1 MASSGAFET
10 SAYSGVG
17 DWPNRIRIEWSST
30 QNISSNTSTIHWKVK
45 PMGGSGRR
53 WCQFYNIT
61 IVLGGVTIANK
72 RNLWGRADGQWS
84 TTQYTSDG
92 YGGTQTS
99 FSGSFTLTHDANGK
113 RTLTG
118 SAKCA
123 IAGSVIN
130 SSLSG
135 YSVALPT
142 IARASSISVSGNT
155 MGSPITIKISKAS
168 SSFTHTLTW
177 KFGDKTGTIDKQK
190 TSKSSI
196 EWEPPI
202 SLASQIPDA
211 TSGSGTISCT
221 TYNGETKIGK
231 KSISFTLKVPSN
243 IVPSIDSFVASIA
256 STKPAN
262 CGLYVKNHSTVRW
275 DVSASGA
282 YNSTIK
288 KCVISG
294 QNLSY
299 TSTKS
304 SNSYSATSSKFS
316 ATSSTLTIAGK
327 KTYKVT
333 VTDSRGRTASTTR
346 DITIEDYNPPA
357 ITSISSFRSDE
368 KGNLNGFGEHI
379 THQLTSSFYT
389 LNGKNKIKIEVFRK
403 ESSEPTYSNSVI
415 IKDNSNKTVSYTY
428 TYPADVSFSVN
439 STYDFQIVISDSVG
453 KSATVY
459 THVGTKN
466 VPFNI
471 SSNNNSVA
479 IGGLAKTFSG
489 NNGRFDCAWEAHF
502 ATAPITDSD
511 RNLKHNI
518 KDINID
524 VVDKLRPVQYN
535 LINDDSDTTHY
546 GFIAQDVEQAF
557 LESGVSDK
565 IGIVHYDENCKTQER
580 INYALSYDE
589 IIPLLVKKCQ
599 ELQREIDRLKGE

>member
-10 SAYSGVG
+10 SEYSGVG
-17 DWPNRIRIEWSST
+17 AWPNRIRIEWSST
-30 QNISSNTSTIHWKVK
+30 QNTSSNTSTISWNVK

-61 IVLGGVTIANK
+61 IVLGGITIASQ

-92 YGGTQTS
+92 YGGTPTS
-99 FSGSFTLTHDANGK
+99 FSGSFTLTHDANGQ

-118 SAKCA
+118 SAECA

-130 SSLSG
+130 SSLYG

-155 MGSPITIKISKAS
+155 MGSPLTVNISKAS

-177 KFGDKTGTIDKQK
+177 QFGNQTGTIASN
-190 TSKSSI
+190 TSSSSVT
-196 EWEPPI
+196 WTPPI
-202 SLASQIPDA
+202 TLASQIPNA
-211 TSGSGTISCT
+211 TSGYGTIWCT
-221 TYNGETKIGK
+221 TYNGGTNIGQ
-231 KSISFTLKVPSN
+231 KSINFTLQLPSN
-243 IVPSIDSFVASIA
+243 ITPSISSFTSSIA

-275 DVSASGA
+275 NVSASGA
-282 YNSTIK
+282 YGSTIQ
-288 KCVISG
+288 KCVING

-299 TSTKS
+299 TSTS
-304 SNSYSATSSKFS
+304 SSTSYSAI
-316 ATSSTLTIAGK
+316 SSTLTIAGE
-327 KTYKVT
+327 KTYTVT
-333 VTDSRGRTASTTR
+333 VTDSRGRTASATGR
-346 DITIEDYNPPA
+346 ITIVDYNPPV
-357 ITSISSFRSDE
+357 ITAISSFRSNAN
-368 KGNLNGFGEHI
+368 GSLNGSGEYV

-389 LNGKNKIKIEVFRK
+389 LNGKNNIKIEALSK
-403 ESSEPTYSNSVI
+403 KSSDSTYSNSVI
-415 IKDNSNKTVSYTY
+415 IKNDSSNTVGYTY
-428 TYPADVSFSVN
+428 TYPNSSFKADT
-439 STYDFQIVISDSVG
+439 TYDFKIVISDSVG
-453 KSATVY
+453 QFATVY

-466 VPFNI
+466 IPINI
-471 SSNNNSVA
+471 SEDNNSVA
-479 IGGLAKTFSG
+479 IGGFAQTSKN
-489 NNGRFDCAWEAHF
+489 NNGRFDCVWEAHF

-524 VVDKLRPVQYN
+524 IIDKLRPVQYN
-535 LINDDSDTTHY
+535 LINEESDVTHY
-546 GFIAQDVEQAF
+546 GFIAQDVEHA
-557 LESGVSDK
+557 LIESGVTNDK
-565 IGIVHYDENCKTQER
+565 MGIVYYDENNETKER
-580 INYALSYDE
+580 TNYALSYDE